1 MFFARTSVPTLLA
14 ISCLTVTLAALAGGC
29 ADKRDVG
36 DRATTS
42 ATAPLRDRPR
52 TDAELPTTSGEIFV
66 TNMNGEIAE
75 LTRISG
81 QYPDAASNVR
91 ALAAALHGRGRF
103 RGDLDEIQR
112 GIDLASKCA
121 TMTPS
126 SPACLL
132 MRADQEQSLHRFPAA
147 QADLERARALGAE
160 PARMVGLQTE
170 LDWNAGRY
178 DTAIPAIRHERVAHP
193 SPSTWAREAIL
204 EHELGHEAE
213 AERAFETAEDAIT
226 DTGPMFV
233 AYVNLQRGIH
243 RMQTGQLEKACAF
256 FREAIARIPAYVA
269 AREHLAEALHLL
281 GKDAEATRE
290 YEEVVRVSSD
300 PEFAHALGSLYRAS
314 GRTREGDALEAQAQ
328 KRYAELVARFP
339 EAMYWHAS
347 EFYASIGDHRTAL
360 ELLEKNAALRP
371 NSTSFVALARAQHVS
386 GQHDRA
392 KASIDRALA
401 MPLVSA
407 NLYWTAAK
415 IYDQAGDKAKAASFH
430 ALALRINPRI
440 EQLEP

>member
-1 MFFARTSVPTLLA
+1 MPFGRSSVRAL
-14 ISCLTVTLAALAGGC
+14 VTFTCLAALAAGC
-29 ADKRDVG
+29 AKKHDG
-36 DRATTS
+36 TTS
-42 ATAPLRDRPR
+42 AALRDRPR

-66 TNMNGEIAE
+66 TNMDGEIAE

-81 QYPDAASNVR
+81 QYPDAVSNVR
-91 ALAAALHGRGRF
+91 ALSAALHGRGRF
-103 RGDLDEIQR
+103 KGDLEEIQR

-132 MRADQEQSLHRFPAA
+132 LRADQEQSLHRFAA
-147 QADLERARALGAE
+147 ARADLEHARALGAE
-160 PARMVGLQTE
+160 PARTVGLQTE

-178 DTAIPAIRHERVAHP
+178 DAAIPAIRRERTLHP
-193 SPSTWAREAIL
+193 SPATWAREAIL
-204 EHELGHEAE
+204 EHELGREEE

-233 AYVNLQRGIH
+233 AYLNLQRGIH
-243 RMQTGQLEKACAF
+243 RVQTGQLEKACVF

-290 YEEVVRVSSD
+290 YEEVVRVSRD
-300 PEFAHALGSLYRAS
+300 PEYAHALAGLYRAS
-314 GRTREGDALEAQAQ
+314 GRARESDALETQAK

-347 EFYASIGDHRTAL
+347 EFYASIGDHGTAL

-371 NSTSFVALARAQHVS
+371 NATSLVALARAQHVERL
-386 GQHDRA
+386 HDRA
-392 KASIDRALA
+392 RASIDRALA

-407 NLYWTAAK
+407 SLYWTAAK
-415 IYDQAGDKAKAASFH
+415 IYDQAGDKAEAASFR
-430 ALALRINPRI
+430 ARALRINPRI